1 MSRLEG
7 ATVLVTGAASG
18 LGRLLAH
25 RAAEAGA
32 ALVLWDINRSGIERV
47 AAEMPA
53 RGVASPVP
61 MAVDLTDRAAVYRAA
76 ADLESAARPVDILIN
91 NAGIVSGRPLLDTPD
106 EAIEATFAVNTL
118 ALYWTAKAFL
128 PGMMRRRHGHIVTIA
143 SAAGLVGVARQA
155 DYAASKHAAV
165 GFNES
170 LRNELRR
177 AAPGVQTTVVC
188 PYYIDTGMF
197 EGVKTRFPLLLPILK
212 ESAVADRVIRAIR
225 RDERQVIMPPF
236 IKMLPVA
243 RLLPASLF
251 DRLVDFFG
259 INAGMDQFKGRGDGQ
274 L

>member
-1 MSRLEG
+1 MSRLTG

-32 ALVLWDINRSGIERV
+32 SLVLWDVNREGIEKV
-47 AAEMPA
+47 ATELATRSDRPPRA
-53 RGVASPVP
+53 TR
-61 MAVDLTDRAAVYRAA
+61 VDLTDRAAVYRAA
-76 ADLESAARPVDILIN
+76 AELESSQPVDILIN
-91 NAGIVSGRPLLDTPD
+91 NAGIVSGRPLLETPD

-128 PGMMRRRHGHIVTIA
+128 PGMIRRRRGHIVTIA

-155 DYAASKHAAV
+155 DYSASKHAAV
-165 GFNES
+165 GFDES
-170 LRNELRR
+170 LRYELRR
-177 AAPGVQTTVVC
+177 VAPEVKTTVVC

-212 ESAVADRVIRAIR
+212 ETAVASRVIRAIE
-225 RDERQVIMPPF
+225 RDERRVILPPF
-236 IKMLPVA
+236 A
-243 RLLPASLF
+243 RLLPVVRLLPAPLF

-259 INAGMDQFKGRGDGQ
+259 INRGMEQFRGRSR
-274 L
+274 